1 MELPAVI
8 FSLVV
13 FISTAWMTTIAYG
26 PMPFWD
32 AWEVVRIEDSWGKLW
47 SLHNEHMIM
56 FPRIFYGLDTLLASG
71 TGVFSVAVIWL
82 FQITSC
88 ILLIDLAKTPRMPA
102 IALSVSLMFWA
113 RHLENLSWSFQ
124 VGFVGVCLV
133 AILTMWLINIGTSTA
148 LVMALIVGGTAPYW
162 SLNGLLVP
170 MAAAILCQVDKKVCF
185 SYLFVLATAVGV
197 VAYLSLGFR
206 TGNAGSE
213 FHFLEALLVYTN
225 ILIQPFIEIF
235 ARSMS
240 PLDTR
245 IMLLSLVG
253 AIVVQGYTLHVLVTS
268 IRNRDRAALALL
280 AIASFGF
287 GSCLMA
293 AFGRNEG
300 YGGPAYRYALFSV
313 LAVLPITLIAC
324 RKSSETNK
332 PAVLAVIVSGVL
344 ALNAAAWYPF
354 ATHRGNIEV
363 EAIRA
368 IKKDPDD
375 AESYRLLYPAPESLI
390 DRIKAM
396 QDRRLGIFSALN
408 QAGRKN

>member
-88 ILLIDLAKTPRMPA
+88 ILLIDLAKAPRMPA

-124 VGFVGVCLV
+124 VGFVGVSLI
-133 AILTMWLINIGTSTA
+133 AISTMWLINFGTYTA

-170 MAAAILCQVDKKVCF
+170 MIAAVLCLVDKKIFF
-185 SYLFVLATAVGV
+185 SCLFGLATAVGV
-197 VAYLSLGFR
+197 MAYISLGFK
-206 TGNAGSE
+206 TGNGGSE
-213 FHFLEALLVYTN
+213 FHLLKAPLVYAN

-235 ARSMS
+235 AISIS

-245 IMLLSLVG
+245 VMLLSLIG
-253 AIVVQGYTLHVLVTS
+253 AIAVHGCALYALVTS
-268 IRNRDRAALALL
+268 IRNRDRPSLTLL
-280 AIASFGF
+280 AIATFGL
-287 GSCLMA
+287 GSCLMVA
-293 AFGRNEG
+293 LGRNEG

-313 LAVLPITLIAC
+313 VALLPIALITF
-324 RKSSETNK
+324 RKSSETCK
-332 PAVLAVIVSGVL
+332 PSIFAVIVSGVL
-344 ALNAAAWYPF
+344 ALNAVVWYPF
-354 ATHRGNIEV
+354 AVHRGNIEV

-368 IKKDPDD
+368 IKKNPNNP
-375 AESYRLLYPAPESLI
+375 ESYRLLYPAPEALN

-396 QDRRLGIFSALN
+396 QARQLGMFRGAEPDL
-408 QAGRKN
+408 GR